1 MIILPKKLTTLV
13 SAQDTKESE
22 WDLEQFYQTCEKSLS
37 WRGKDSVARTW
48 KARLKR
54 VFWMK
59 HLFTQTLKPSLTE
72 SFEDSWISY
81 LEDSRANH
89 SLKQALKKLPKT
101 QDTFSPTSQKE
112 SKSANLELFSSKMSK
127 GYSVAKQEK
136 ENLWSNMS
144 EEHWKKW
151 VTEQRSE
158 YSQRVKSERHTRE
171 SEFTSLGWPTARTSD
186 AEGGRIETEMTEVG
200 FKSKRH
206 KSNQTFGA
214 KLRDAVETHEE
225 NWATPRAGAIDNS
238 RPNNKGGIPLGDQ
251 VKRNWLTPTGIDIER
266 TPEGMEK
273 RKKYRESIGRKYVE
287 GCLTEQV
294 KNWSTPTVMDLANI
308 QAKRKNH
315 PGGGQKPPLCQEVKD
330 FPTPSANE
338 QQYRLQGNT
347 QASKCLEAL
356 AITGRLD
363 PTKNNTDG
371 KPNESLKLN
380 PDWVENLM
388 GIPQGWTDLE
398 L

>member
-37 WRGKDSVARTW
+37 WRGKDSAARTW

-158 YSQRVKSERHTRE
+158 YSQRVKSASHIKEKE
-171 SEFTSLGWPTARTSD
+171 SLS
-186 AEGGRIETEMTEVG
+186 
-200 FKSKRH
+200 
-206 KSNQTFGA
+206 
-214 KLRDAVETHEE
+214 
-225 NWATPRAGAIDNS
+225 WATPRAGAIDNS

-251 VKRNWLTPTGIDIER
+251 VKRNW
-266 TPEGMEK
+266 
-273 RKKYRESIGRKYVE
+273 
-287 GCLTEQV
+287 
-294 KNWSTPTVMDLANI
+294 STPTTMDSANI

-330 FPTPSANE
+330 FPTPTTRDWKGAYPKASQEKNPRNLLPDVAGENT
-338 QQYRLQGNT
+338 LQD
-347 QASKCLEAL
+347 LM
-356 AITGRLD
+356 
-363 PTKNNTDG
+363 KNNTDG
-371 KPNESLKLN
+371 KPQGLLKLN

>member
-37 WRGKDSVARTW
+37 WRGKDSAARTW

-251 VKRNWLTPTGIDIER
+251 VKRNWATPQAFDAVSLVR
-266 TPEGMEK
+266 SPEKLAQTRKEK
-273 RKKYRESIGRKYVE
+273 NA
-287 GCLTEQV
+287 GCMNLREQV
-294 KNWSTPTVMDLANI
+294 HYPTMTHS
-308 QAKRKNH
+308 RK
-315 PGGGQKPPLCQEVKD
+315 D
-330 FPTPSANE
+330 YPTPSANE

-363 PTKNNTDG
+363 PTKNNTNG